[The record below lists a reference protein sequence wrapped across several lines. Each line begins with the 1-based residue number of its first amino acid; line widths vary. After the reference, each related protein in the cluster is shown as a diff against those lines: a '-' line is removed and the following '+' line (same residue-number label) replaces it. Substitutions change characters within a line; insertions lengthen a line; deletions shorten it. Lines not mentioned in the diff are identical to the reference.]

1 MTAVSS
7 LSTERRPYE
16 PPTITV
22 LGTIADL
29 TLGDTP
35 GAGDLDTGMTGDG
48 GTLS

>member
-1 MTAVSS
+1 MTAASS

-29 TLGDTP
+29 TLGENA
-35 GAGDLDTGMTGDG
+35 GSGDLDAGMTGDF
-48 GTLS
+48 S